1 MLAILYDL
9 SLLTFY
15 EIMLREKLEDT
26 KGVIRGRNWKDN
38 TVHKKKNKKANN
50 GRQNTMRELNQ
61 VSQK

>member
-15 EIMLREKLEDT
+15 EIMLREKFEDT

-38 TVHKKKNKKANN
+38 TMTNRYQWCH
-50 GRQNTMRELNQ
+50 
-61 VSQK
+61 QKPSIEKGQTIL

>member
-38 TVHKKKNKKANN
+38 TV
-50 GRQNTMRELNQ
+50 QWP
-61 VSQK
+61 